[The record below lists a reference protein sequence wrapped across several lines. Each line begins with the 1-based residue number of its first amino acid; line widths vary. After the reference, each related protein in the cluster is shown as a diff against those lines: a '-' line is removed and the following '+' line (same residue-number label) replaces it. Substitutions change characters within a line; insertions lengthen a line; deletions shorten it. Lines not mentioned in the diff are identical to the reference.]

1 MDACGD
7 RDASESVM
15 DRVVGQ
21 QEARILLIYRKR
33 EVSRVPDGSL
43 LGGRLRCCGQALLNG
58 IKRKNTTTCYLRDKV
73 VVFLCRAVTGSP
85 SLKKAL

>member
-1 MDACGD
+1 MLPKPAGDSHPVKSFPRVLQGILEIMDACGD

-43 LGGRLRCCGQALLNG
+43 LGGRLRCRGQP
-58 IKRKNTTTCYLRDKV
+58 
-73 VVFLCRAVTGSP
+73 FLTA
-85 SLKKAL
+85 